1 MKTQMF
7 SIQDDAP
14 LVEQAKLRASLTLVP
29 DVSNYEDL
37 ERPAPGV
44 AARGVHPAAL
54 GSLVGLY
61 AVMLLSFWVSFA
73 RSGPAALVL
82 TVVTVLMIMYFSLIV
97 GGIILADSAVAGEVQ
112 RSFAEFLRG
121 RVEALLQTLTRFPRL
136 GSCTVKVSCDER
148 FQRTAFYRRGH
159 PMGGALVL
167 SIRHQLP

>member
-121 RVEALLQTLTRFPRL
+121 RVDILTGPISGGQAMVQLLLMPACLVALAIAIGIIAR
-136 GSCTVKVSCDER
+136 VS
-148 FQRTAFYRRGH
+148 
-159 PMGGALVL
+159 
-167 SIRHQLP
+167 

>member
-1 MKTQMF
+1 MTMKTQMF

-97 GGIILADSAVAGEVQ
+97 GGIILADSAVAGEVGVTS
-112 RSFAEFLRG
+112 SFVR
-121 RVEALLQTLTRFPRL
+121 
-136 GSCTVKVSCDER
+136 
-148 FQRTAFYRRGH
+148 
-159 PMGGALVL
+159 
-167 SIRHQLP
+167 